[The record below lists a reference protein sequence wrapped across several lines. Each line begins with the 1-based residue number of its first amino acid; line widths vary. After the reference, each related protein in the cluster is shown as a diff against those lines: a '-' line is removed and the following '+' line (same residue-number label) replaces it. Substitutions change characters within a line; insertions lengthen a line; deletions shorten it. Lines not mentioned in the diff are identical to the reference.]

1 MSKRDLSFYWGH
13 SLFIT
18 VVVGWSLYE
27 LYKAWG

>member
-1 MSKRDLSFYWGH
+1 MTKRDLSFYWGH

-18 VVVGWSLYE
+18 FVVTWSLYE